1 VFHNSIEIGAAVK
14 RVTHCAER
22 MMVRRTL
29 LALLVLASLTT
40 IAELRT
46 GHAQEPSAHDQMAK
60 TYGLVKLK
68 VGPLDCPQ
76 WGGTSL
82 RNNVRTGKN
91 VPLTWTVPS
100 RGNAGQ
106 NIKWS
111 VKLGNVSYSSPVVA
125 NGKVFIGTNNFGQY
139 LERFPSKLDL
149 GCLLCFDE
157 KDGTFIW
164 QHSNRKL
171 PSGRVHDWPF
181 QGVVSVPLVDG
192 QRLWYVSNRGE
203 IVCLDTEGF
212 HDHENDGSYQDEEA
226 VGKHEADVVWKFDM
240 MAKLGISQHN
250 MCTCSLTCSGDVL
263 FAVTSNGVDE
273 SHVNLPSSD
282 APAFVALDRNTAK
295 VLWTDNSPGQ
305 NILHGS
311 WSSPSYA
318 VLGKQP
324 QVLFPGGDCW
334 LYSFD
339 PRGDGNGN
347 SKLLWKFDCNPKTS
361 RWVHGGR
368 GNRNEF
374 ISLPVIYD
382 SKVYVATGQD
392 AEHGEGVGHLWC
404 IDPTKKFDGSE
415 VSPELGYGA
424 NGKRLPDKRLQAV
437 DPAAG
442 ESTRPNPDSALV
454 WHYTGVDLDGN
465 GSIEFEEQ
473 MHRSCGNVAIQ
484 NDLLFIADFS
494 GLVHCLNARTGQPY
508 WTHDLLAAAWAA
520 SPLIV
525 DGKVYI
531 GDEDGDIAIFKLS
544 KKKELLNEV
553 TIGNSVYST
562 PVFANNVLYIASRT
576 TLFAI
581 ATDAD

>member
-1 VFHNSIEIGAAVK
+1 MEIVKMFRWTLSAFFALLSLAAIGA
-14 RVTHCAER
+14 
-22 MMVRRTL
+22 L
-29 LALLVLASLTT
+29 Q
-40 IAELRT
+40 T
-46 GHAQEPSAHDQMAK
+46 GHAQDPSATNRTPG

-82 RNNVRTGKN
+82 RNNVRAGKN
-91 VPLTWTVPS
+91 APIDWAVPR
-100 RGNAGQ
+100 RGKPGEH
-106 NIKWS
+106 IKWS
-111 VKLGNVSYSSPVVA
+111 ARLGNVSHSSPVVA
-125 NGKVFIGTNNFGQY
+125 NGKVFIGTNNFAGY
-139 LERFPSKLDL
+139 LERFPPSIDL
-149 GCLLCFDE
+149 GCVLCFDE
-157 KDGTFIW
+157 KDGTFLW

-212 HDHENDGSYQDEEA
+212 YDGENDGPYRDEE
-226 VGKHEADVVWKFDM
+226 VVDRNEADVVWKFDM
-240 MAKLGISQHN
+240 MARLGIHQHN
-250 MCTCSLTCSGDVL
+250 MCTCSLTCAGDVL
-263 FAVTSNGVDE
+263 FAVTSNGVDA
-273 SHVNLPSSD
+273 SHVNLPSPE
-282 APAFVALDRNTAK
+282 APAFVALDRNTAR
-295 VLWTDNSPGQ
+295 VLWTDNSPGE
-305 NILHGS
+305 NIVHGS

-339 PRGDGNGN
+339 PQGDGKGN

-361 RWVHGGR
+361 RWNLGGR

-392 AEHGEGVGHLWC
+392 VEHGVGDGHLWC
-404 IDPTKKFDGSE
+404 IDPTKKFDGSD
-415 VSPELGYGA
+415 VSPELAIAADGS
-424 NGKRLPDKRLQAV
+424 RLPRKRLQAV
-437 DPAAG
+437 DQKAG
-442 ESTRPNPDSALV
+442 ESTRPNPNSALV

-473 MHRSCGNVAIQ
+473 MHRSCSNVAIQ

-494 GLVHCLNARTGQPY
+494 GLVHCVNARTGKPF
-508 WTHDLLAAAWAA
+508 WTHDMLAAVWAA

-544 KKKELLNEV
+544 KQKELIREL
-553 TIGNSVYST
+553 TMGNSVYST
-562 PVFANNVLYIASRT
+562 PVFANNVLYIATRR

-581 ATDAD
+581 ATDADAPSRGR